1 MGDRGVPAGLVLVV
15 VRFAV
20 LSSREQGGGWRLAV
34 CWRGE
39 VLFVLLQRGRG
50 GGRGG
55 GTRRVPAQFGPGAG
69 CGSQV
74 SELKSRRLVRRLLA
88 AAVLGRDGPGG
99 HV

>member
-50 GGRGG
+50 GG
-55 GTRRVPAQFGPGAG
+55 TRRVPAQFGPGAG

-74 SELKSRRLVRRLLA
+74 SEPKSRRLVRRLLA